1 MTESQAVTVY
11 ENDQIEAQIGSDVVY
26 SPQTSALVAQADAEI
41 RAMCAMAVKFP
52 RDLDKVR
59 EKILRECKRPSFAAT
74 AMYAKPIGGIKVT
87 GLSVRFAEAAIG
99 AMQHIHV
106 TTRTLA
112 ETNEWRKIEARVWD
126 AQNMTSYA
134 DESTIE
140 KTIERK
146 SIPKGQ
152 QYLKTRVNRQGE
164 LLYIIP
170 ATEDDL
176 LNKVNS
182 AKSKS
187 IRNSGLRLI
196 PGWLLDE
203 CKGMI
208 ATTMRNADAADP
220 DTAKRQLFDAFSEHG
235 VTVEQLKR
243 YIGHE
248 AEKLEPAEL
257 DDLRKVYVA
266 IRDGETTMKAIME
279 QREGESGGSP
289 SGDNKETLKGTE
301 SLKQRLQA
309 KGNPQTA
316 ADNNPSR
323 LITESECKRMLD
335 LAEIRGWKGKPLAE
349 MLKGSY
355 GVTRIQD
362 LTLAQYNDFMRVIQ
376 TPQE

>member
-1 MTESQAVTVY
+1 MQTTEEVHDLAVKNESMEITY
-11 ENDQIEAQIGSDVVY
+11 APASL
-26 SPQTSALVAQADAEI
+26 ALVAAAEAEI
-41 RAMCAMAVKFP
+41 KAMCAMAVKFP

-59 EKILRECKRPSFAAT
+59 EKILRECKRPSFAST
-74 AMYAKPIGGIKVT
+74 AMYAKPIGGTKVT

-164 LLYIIP
+164 LLYIIQ

-176 LNKVNS
+176 LNKVNA

-203 CKGMI
+203 CKNVI
-208 ATTMRNADAADP
+208 ATTMHHADAADP
-220 DTAKRQLFDAFSEHG
+220 DAAKRRLFDAFAELG
-235 VTVEQLKR
+235 VTVDQLKKYLR
-243 YIGHE
+243 HE

-257 DDLRKVYVA
+257 DDLRKVYTA
-266 IRDGETTMKAIME
+266 IRDGETTMKSIME
-279 QREGESGGSP
+279 QREGESGSP
-289 SGDNKETLKGTE
+289 ANGDGKEPSRGTE

-309 KGNPQTA
+309 KGNAQAA